1 MEDVSPMRFEFR
13 ALPARVLF
21 GAGRRRETPELARQL
36 GCTRPLIIS
45 TPEQKD
51 LADAIASLFSE
62 ARAHVFS
69 EAAMHTPW
77 NVTSRALA
85 VAQGTGADS
94 LIAVGG
100 GSAIGLAKALALR
113 TGLPQIAL
121 PTTYAGSEVT
131 PIIGET
137 QDGEKRTRRTLDVL
151 PEAVIYDVEL
161 TLTLPARLSAM
172 SGLNAMAHAVEALYA
187 VDANPV
193 TSNMA
198 EQGIAALASALPEI
212 LANPASRDARSRAQY
227 GAWLCGTCLGSVGM
241 ALHHKVCHV
250 LGGTFDL
257 PHADTHAIMLA
268 HVVAYQAG
276 AAPHAMRRIAR
287 ALGADNAWTGLHA
300 LGTRLHV
307 PRSLAEIGMP
317 HEGIGRAAELVLRE
331 TYANPRTPDHDSIRA
346 MLERAWR
353 GAAPQPDAL

>member
-1 MEDVSPMRFEFR
+1 
-13 ALPARVLF
+13 
-21 GAGRRRETPELARQL
+21 
-36 GCTRPLIIS
+36 
-45 TPEQKD
+45 
-51 LADAIASLFSE
+51 
-62 ARAHVFS
+62 
-69 EAAMHTPW
+69 
-77 NVTSRALA
+77 
-85 VAQGTGADS
+85 
-94 LIAVGG
+94 
-100 GSAIGLAKALALR
+100 
-113 TGLPQIAL
+113 
-121 PTTYAGSEVT
+121 
-131 PIIGET
+131 
-137 QDGEKRTRRTLDVL
+137 
-151 PEAVIYDVEL
+151 
-161 TLTLPARLSAM
+161 
-172 SGLNAMAHAVEALYA
+172 
-187 VDANPV
+187 
-193 TSNMA
+193 
-198 EQGIAALASALPEI
+198 
-212 LANPASRDARSRAQY
+212 
-227 GAWLCGTCLGSVGM
+227 M